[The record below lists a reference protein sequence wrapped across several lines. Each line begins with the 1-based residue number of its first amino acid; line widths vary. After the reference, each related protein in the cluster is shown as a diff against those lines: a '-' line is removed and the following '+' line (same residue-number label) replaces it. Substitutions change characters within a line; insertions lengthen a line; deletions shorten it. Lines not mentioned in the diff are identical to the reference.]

1 METIETLKR
10 RMESVEGLKSVVR
23 AMKTLSAVSI
33 RQYEKAVKAVNE
45 YYGGVELGLSAV
57 MRKEDVRPGPS
68 RHRGPGRLI
77 AVVIGSD
84 HGLCGQF
91 NDRVVNHALKEAP
104 GRPEPKEGGL
114 ILAVGARALAKLENA
129 GHPPAGSIM
138 TPSAI
143 SGVKTAA
150 RKILLTVDEWRS
162 ETGLDQVILY
172 HNSPRGGTA
181 YVPVRSRLA
190 PIDLGRFL
198 KRGGKP
204 WPTRSLPACA
214 MDRKQMLSILVREY
228 LFVATFRALA
238 ESLASEHASRL
249 AAMQAAEKNIDN
261 HLVEITSRFRTLRQ
275 ELITAELLD
284 IVSGFEAQRRG

>member
-10 RMESVEGLKSVVR
+10 GMESVEGLKSVVR

-33 RQYEKAVKAVNE
+33 RQYETAARAVNE
-45 YYGGVELGLSAV
+45 YHGDVELGLSAV
-57 MRKEDVRPGPS
+57 IRKEDVRPGPL
-68 RHRGPGRLI
+68 RHRGPARLI

-91 NDRVVNHALKEAP
+91 NDRVVDRALKE
-104 GRPEPKEGGL
+104 EPDHRGAGGETL

-129 GHPPAGSIM
+129 GRHPARTIM
-138 TPSAI
+138 TPSAV

-150 RKILLTVDEWRS
+150 RKILLTIDEWGGGAGRV
-162 ETGLDQVILY
+162 TLY

-181 YVPVRSRLA
+181 YATVKSRLA

-198 KRGGKP
+198 KRGGAP
-204 WPTRSLPACA
+204 WPVRSLPSWS
-214 MDRKQMLSILVREY
+214 MDRKLLLSILTRE
-228 LFVATFRALA
+228 LLLAATLRALA

-261 HLVEITSRFRTLRQ
+261 HLAEITSRFRTLRQ